1 MLSNMFPLQYS
12 DDQFQEPILG
22 QDLSVDHAFLDSS
35 SNLVPRSTKK
45 RQTRAKSGFLQEPN
59 DCKLRKIVHRD
70 IERQRR
76 QQMASLYASLR
87 SLLPLEYIKGKRSI
101 SDHMQEAV
109 NYIKHM
115 EKNTKE
121 LRMRRDKL
129 MKRLSKRTGSEIS
142 VRLPTCV
149 TVSCC
154 PNGGAVEILISC
166 GSKEEEGFPLSRV
179 LMELLKTGLN
189 IVSCISTKA
198 NDRFLHRIQTEVND
212 LTYINLPE
220 LQQRLTKVVNFT

>member
-1 MLSNMFPLQYS
+1 MFPLQHTDVPELS
-12 DDQFQEPILG
+12 VLG
-22 QDLSVDHAFLDSS
+22 QDLSVLDRAFLDSS
-35 SNLVPRSTKK
+35 NLVDRSTKK
-45 RQTRAKSGFLQEPN
+45 RQTRAKSSGFQETN
-59 DCKLRKIVHRD
+59 DCKLRKVMHRD

-101 SDHMQEAV
+101 CDHMQEAV

-129 MKRLSKRTGSEIS
+129 MNKLSKRSGGSEIS
-142 VRLPTCV
+142 VSLPNCV

-154 PNGGAVEILISC
+154 PNGGVEILISC
-166 GSKEEEGFPLSRV
+166 GAGNIEGEGFPLSRV
-179 LMELLKTGLN
+179 LMELLTTGLN

-212 LTYINLPE
+212 LMYINLPE
-220 LQQRLTKVVNFT
+220 LQQRLANVVNFA

>member
-1 MLSNMFPLQYS
+1 MFPLQHS

-22 QDLSVDHAFLDSS
+22 QDLSVDRAFLDSN
-35 SNLVPRSTKK
+35 SNLVVRSTKK
-45 RQTRAKSGFLQEPN
+45 GQTRAKSGFQEPN
-59 DCKLRKIVHRD
+59 NCKLRKIVHRD

-115 EKNTKE
+115 EKSTKE
-121 LRMRRDKL
+121 LRMARDKL
-129 MKRLSKRTGSEIS
+129 MKRFSKRSGSEIS
-142 VRLPTCV
+142 VRLPSCV

-154 PNGGAVEILISC
+154 PNGGAVEILINC

-220 LQQRLTKVVNFT
+220 LQQRAATKTD